1 MEKKQSSSSSPDE
14 FHHEFQ
20 RELALQFERVKSL
33 SPQSITPDPRRFQEE
48 YDAFVNMYVDGMLET
63 KARGLDDSV
72 VDVFPALQQGA
83 GGGLLRALFSDVVK
97 ELYNRTPSPTRVP
110 EQKPSFDLFEF
121 QRELAVQFQTL
132 AVLAPG
138 GQRSPSG
145 KYHTAVRKLVDYY
158 YTGLKSAVSAGGDV
172 RAAVRALPALEQGH
186 DVGHMRA
193 LFEFL
198 VERVLAEH
206 R

>member
-1 MEKKQSSSSSPDE
+1 MDMEEKQPSSSHPDE
-14 FHHEFQ
+14 FQ
-20 RELALQFERVKSL
+20 QKLALQFERVKSF
-33 SPQSITPDPRRFQEE
+33 SPQGTTPDPSRFQEE
-48 YDAFVNMYVDGMLET
+48 YDMFVNMYVDGVLEA
-63 KARGLDDSV
+63 KARGLDDRV

-97 ELYNRTPSPTRVP
+97 ELYNRTPSSTRMP
-110 EQKPSFDLFEF
+110 ERKPSFDLLEF
-121 QRELAVQFQTL
+121 QRELVVQFQAL
-132 AVLAPG
+132 AALAPG

-145 KYHTAVRKLVDYY
+145 KYRTAVQKLVDYY

-198 VERVLAEH
+198 VERVLAE
-206 R
+206 RR